1 MANMSYCRF
10 QNTYSDL
17 QDCYEA
23 LEENGFD
30 ELSDSEKKY
39 AIRLVKICRDISD
52 EFIDEVEEIE
62 SNN

>member
-1 MANMSYCRF
+1 MSYCRF

-23 LEENGFD
+23 LAENGFD

-39 AIRLVKICRDISD
+39 AIRLVKMCRDISD